1 MEDILDADK
10 LLVITRLLV
19 YEQTDL
25 MATSVI
31 AHAIADALGMVL
43 V

>member
-1 MEDILDADK
+1 MDVLDADK
-10 LLVITRLLV
+10 LLVITQLLV
-19 YEQTDL
+19 EEQTDL

-31 AHAIADALGMVL
+31 TNAVMLALGVR

>member
-1 MEDILDADK
+1 MGDMLDADK

-19 YEQTDL
+19 EEQTDL

-31 AHAIADALGMVL
+31 NNSILVGLGVR